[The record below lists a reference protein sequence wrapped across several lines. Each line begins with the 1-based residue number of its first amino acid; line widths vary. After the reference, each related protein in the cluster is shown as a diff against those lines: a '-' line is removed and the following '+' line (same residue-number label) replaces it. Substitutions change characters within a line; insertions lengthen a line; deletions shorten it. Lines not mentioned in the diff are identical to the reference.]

1 MTRERTGT
9 EPSLTVPTAPSA
21 PPAPATT
28 VPDYRPRFPDGPLP
42 GVAVLGCGRIA
53 QTAHLPAYA
62 AYGLD
67 VVGVWSRSPSTTA
80 GVPERFGHVGEVYP
94 TAEALLADP
103 RVDVVDVATGPV
115 DRLRWIDAAL
125 DAGKHVLAQKPLTLD
140 VDALVPLLA
149 KADRLGLRVAV
160 NQNGRWAPPWRLAT
174 LLVAD
179 GAIGDVVGVTHLHDK
194 PLPPIAGTP
203 FDDVPHML
211 VTDYLLHWLDITR
224 CWLEGSDVESVQA
237 RDTRVPGQPASA
249 RNPWSASVL
258 VQCAQGA
265 TASLRVVGDVRTRQ
279 GSCPFWVHGTQGT
292 LRGSVLLG
300 SDRLTL
306 ERGDT
311 TTSFAL
317 DGQWFVD
324 GFAGAMGDLLRAVV
338 EGHEPESSAAH
349 NVGTLRLL
357 LAARDSAAA
366 GGAVVPTPGLH
377 LDAARRTS

>member
-1 MTRERTGT
+1 MTGVGTSAVSGPAGWTG
-9 EPSLTVPTAPSA
+9 
-21 PPAPATT
+21 T
-28 VPDYRPRFPDGPLP
+28 VPDYRPRFPTGPLP

-53 QTAHLPAYA
+53 QSAHLPAYA
-62 AYGLD
+62 AYGVD

-80 GVPERFGHVGEVYP
+80 GLPERFGNVGEVYP

-103 RVDVVDVATGPV
+103 RVAVVDIATGPG

-140 VDALVPLLA
+140 VDGLAPLLA

-174 LLVAD
+174 LLIAD

-224 CWLEGSDVESVQA
+224 CWLEGLTVESVQA
-237 RDTRVPGQPASA
+237 RDSRVPGQPASA
-249 RNPWSASVL
+249 RNPWSASVH
-258 VQCAQGA
+258 VQCEQGA
-265 TASLRVVGDVRTRQ
+265 TASLRVVGDVRTRH
-279 GSCPFWVHGTQGT
+279 GSCPFWVHGTEGT

-311 TTSFAL
+311 TTTFAL

-324 GFAGAMGDLLRAVV
+324 GFAGAMGDLLCAVTEDRAL
-338 EGHEPESSAAH
+338 ESSAAH
-349 NVGTLRLL
+349 NVATLRML

-366 GGAVVPTPGLH
+366 GGTVVATPGLH
-377 LDAARRTS
+377 LDRAGSIEEADR